1 MAGSADWPH
10 PDLVLID
17 GSSYL
22 YRAFHALPPLTG
34 PRGEPTGAVY
44 GVLNMLQKFL
54 REYRPA
60 RVAVVFD
67 APGPTFRDELFA
79 QYKAHRPP
87 MPDDL
92 RAQVDPLLEA
102 VRALGLPLLRYSG
115 VEADD
120 VIGTLARRAADRGLQ
135 VLISTGDKDMAQ
147 LVGERIRLINT
158 MSDSRYDRAAVKARF
173 DVWPEQ
179 IVDYL
184 ALVGDASDNIPG
196 IDKVGP
202 KTAAKWLAQYGNLDT
217 LIAHAAEV
225 PGKVGENL
233 RAGLDTLALS
243 RRLATIR
250 CDVELAEDVDS
261 LVQGPADVKT
271 LRALYARLGLRSL
284 LRTLPS
290 GDVTTAEAEQKE
302 TTVPGV
308 PDGRDTP
315 PAAEQAL
322 AGGRPDAG
330 ALEVH
335 AEILTAPRRY
345 ETILDEAAFERWL
358 EALSQTDLFAFD
370 TETTSLD
377 YMQARIVGASFCIE
391 PGRAAY
397 LPLAHDYPGA
407 PPQLERERALARLKP
422 LLENPE
428 RGKVGHHLKYDAH
441 VLANH
446 GIALAGMR
454 YDTMLESYVWNSVAT
469 RHDMD
474 SAAER
479 YLGIR
484 TIHYEDVAGKGAKQI
499 PFSQVALEQA
509 TEYAAEDAD
518 VTMRLHR
525 ALWPAIDHEPL
536 LKRLYERF
544 EQPLV
549 PVLLRMER
557 HGVLIDREQLR
568 AQSDEIACRLQQL
581 EAEAHAAAGQP
592 FNLDSPKQLQ
602 QILYENMQIPV
613 LRKTPTGQPST
624 AEDVLEELAAS
635 HPLPRLILEYR
646 GLAKLKS
653 TYTDRLPEQ
662 INERT
667 GRVHTSYHQAV
678 AQTGRLSS
686 TDPNLQNIPI
696 RTADG
701 RRIRR
706 AFVAPPGHVL
716 LAADYSQIELRIMAH
731 LSGDESLL
739 RAFAEDRDIH
749 QSTAAEVLGVALDAV
764 TPEQRRSAKAINFG
778 LIYGMSAFGLARQLG
793 IDRGAAQQY
802 VDLYFAR
809 YPGVKRYMD
818 ETRERAKSQG
828 YVETVFGR
836 RLYLPDIRSR
846 NRATQQYAE
855 RSAINAPMQGTAA
868 DLIKLAMIAVDAWC
882 RDRGDVA
889 RLIMQVHDELV
900 LEVRQEAVETVTHEV
915 RRLMIE
921 AAGDALRV
929 PLKVDVGTGTNWD
942 EAH

>member
-1 MAGSADWPH
+1 MAGPSDWPH

-34 PRGEPTGAVY
+34 PHGEPTGAVY

-54 REYRPA
+54 REHQPSRI
-60 RVAVVFD
+60 AVVFD
-67 APGPTFRDELFA
+67 APGRTFRDALFE

-87 MPDDL
+87 MPDEL
-92 RAQVDPLLEA
+92 RVQIEPLLEA
-102 VRALGLPLLRYSG
+102 VRALGLPLLRLGG

-120 VIGTLARRAADRGLQ
+120 VIGTLARRAATQGMQ

-158 MSDSRYDRAAVKARF
+158 MTDSRYDRDGVKARF

-179 IVDYL
+179 IIDYL
-184 ALVGDASDNIPG
+184 ALVGDPSDNIPG

-202 KTAAKWLAQYGNLDT
+202 KTAAKWLAQYGSLDNL
-217 LIAHAAEV
+217 IEHAAQI

-233 RAGLDTLALS
+233 RAGIATLSLS
-243 RRLATIR
+243 RQLATIR
-250 CDVELAEDVDS
+250 CDLELPQDLDA
-261 LVQGPADVKT
+261 LVIGSPDIPV
-271 LRALYARLGLRSL
+271 LRALYARLGFRSL
-284 LRTLPS
+284 LRAL
-290 GDVTTAEAEQKE
+290 
-302 TTVPGV
+302 
-308 PDGRDTP
+308 PDGGGVEPLEP
-315 PAAEQAL
+315 PVAAPSA
-322 AGGRPDAG
+322 AGGA
-330 ALEVH
+330 ALEVRP
-335 AEILTAPRRY
+335 EILSAPRTY
-345 ETILDEAAFERWL
+345 ETVLDEPALERWL
-358 EALSQTDLFAFD
+358 AVLSRAELFAFD

-377 YMQARIVGASFCIE
+377 YMQALIVGVSFCVD

-407 PPQLERERALARLKP
+407 PDQLPRERVLARLKP
-422 LLENPE
+422 LLEDPA

-536 LKRLYERF
+536 LKRLYEQF
-544 EQPLV
+544 EQPLI

-557 HGVLIDREQLR
+557 HGVLLDRGQLQ
-568 AQSDEIACRLQQL
+568 AQSVELAHRLQQL
-581 EAEAHAAAGQP
+581 EADAHAAAGQP
-592 FNLDSPKQLQ
+592 FNLDSPRQLQ
-602 QILYENMQIPV
+602 QILYEKLQIPV

-624 AEDVLEELAAS
+624 AEDVLEELAEV

-653 TYTDRLPEQ
+653 TYADKLPEQ
-662 INERT
+662 INPRT

-696 RTADG
+696 RTPEG

-706 AFVAPPGHVL
+706 AFIAPAGHVL

-731 LSGDESLL
+731 LSGDASLL

-749 QSTAAEVLGVALDAV
+749 QATAAELLGVPPDAV
-764 TPEQRRSAKAINFG
+764 TAEQRRSAKAINFG

-809 YPGVKRYMD
+809 YPAVKRYMD
-818 ETRERAKSQG
+818 ETRERAKTLG
-828 YVETVFGR
+828 FVETVFGR

-846 NRATQQYAE
+846 NRALQQYAE

-868 DLIKLAMIAVDAWC
+868 DLIKLAMISVDEWC
-882 RDRGDVA
+882 RASHGA
-889 RLIMQVHDELV
+889 AQLIMQVHDELV
-900 LEVRQEAVETVTHEV
+900 LEVREDAAKVVAEEV
-915 RRLMIE
+915 RRRMIG

-929 PLKVDVGTGTNWD
+929 PLKVDVGIGANWD